1 MVRLIFQ
8 LRKIQTPTVLFE
20 DDFPKQSRLLTN
32 SYFQIS
38 IEIVRRLCCHV
49 VPRKTPQTRR
59 HRNCCRKGDSPT
71 KCGFFTVEETSPG
84 DNRVSVQ
91 CQRVLYSEQLNFRY
105 FMSDFFFDPLEEKIV
120 LVYVYHSR

>member
-49 VPRKTPQTRR
+49 VPRKNTTNEEAQKLLPKRR
-59 HRNCCRKGDSPT
+59 KPNKVWFLYCRRNVT
-71 KCGFFTVEETSPG
+71 W
-84 DNRVSVQ
+84 
-91 CQRVLYSEQLNFRY
+91 
-105 FMSDFFFDPLEEKIV
+105 
-120 LVYVYHSR
+120 